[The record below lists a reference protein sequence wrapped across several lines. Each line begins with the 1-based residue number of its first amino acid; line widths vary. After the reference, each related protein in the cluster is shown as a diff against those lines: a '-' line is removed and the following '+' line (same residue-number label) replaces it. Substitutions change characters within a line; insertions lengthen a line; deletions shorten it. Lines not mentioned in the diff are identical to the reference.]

1 MSSKGTLSEHALGEA
16 LRELL
21 SLLVH
26 EATLQAFGHPDQPV
40 EQVLESV
47 IRRCGHA
54 HIEDPTLSYPDRLRS
69 VATLSYPDRLRS
81 VATLSYP
88 DRLS

>member
-1 MSSKGTLSEHALGEA
+1 MSPKGTLSERALGEA

-21 SLLVH
+21 SLLVD
-26 EATLQAFGHPDQPV
+26 EATLQAFGHPQQPV

-54 HIEDPTLSYPDRLRS
+54 HIDDPTLSYPDRLRL
-69 VATLSYPDRLRS
+69 VALVCTIPW
-81 VATLSYP
+81 
-88 DRLS
+88 